1 MPLSFRKLT
10 PLFGAEVTRDGK
22 PLDLR
27 QVHDRETLDA
37 INAAMDEYAVLLFR
51 SQPFTDVE
59 QTEFGE
65 RLDGGLLGKSVY
77 SGRPSTKQLGN
88 SHIRDISNV
97 DEKGEI
103 MRANDKRRVYQLSN
117 RLWHTDASFREPAG
131 HYSLLSARLVPP
143 AGVRADTE
151 FADMRAAFDAL
162 DNGTKQQ
169 IAGLNA
175 HHSIA
180 FSRQMLGFKF
190 TPEELEA
197 MRGAEQPLVHVNPR
211 TDRKALYIAWHITR
225 ILDLPLPEGRLLLGD
240 LMAHATQP
248 QFTYCH
254 EWEKDDL
261 VIWDN
266 TSTMHRGKA
275 YDDAKYKREMRRL
288 TTVEMRPVK
297 MRAA

>member
-1 MPLSFRKLT
+1 MTLSFRKLT
-10 PLFGAEVTRDGK
+10 PLFGAEVTRDGQ

-27 QVHDRETLDA
+27 QVHDRATLGA

-51 SQPFTDVE
+51 NQPFTDVE

-77 SGRPSTKQLGN
+77 GGRPSTKQLAN

-103 MRANDKRRVYQLSN
+103 MRASDKRRVYQLSN

-143 AGVRADTE
+143 AEVRADTE
-151 FADMRAAFDAL
+151 FADMRAAWDTL
-162 DNGTKQQ
+162 DETMKRQLS
-169 IAGLNA
+169 GLRA

-180 FSRQMLGFKF
+180 YSRQMLGFEF

-197 MRGAEQPLVHVNPR
+197 MRGAEQPLVQINPR

-225 ILDLPLPEGRLLLGD
+225 ILDMPLPEGRLLLNE

-248 QFTYCH
+248 KFTWCH
-254 EWEKDDL
+254 EWKKDDL

-275 YDDAKYKREMRRL
+275 YDDSKYKREMRRL
-288 TTVEMRPVK
+288 TTVEMRAADA
-297 MRAA
+297 RAA